1 MLTIKQYVRPQTLD
15 EAYNLCQK
23 RSNVILGG
31 MLWLKMQTRTINTA
45 IDLCDLGL
53 GEIQEEEDCWRIGAM
68 VSLRDL
74 ETHKGLNDLTQGAMK
89 EALRHIVGV
98 QFRNCATIGGS
109 LYGRFGFSDVLT
121 LFEVLDAKVLLH
133 HAGTL
138 SILEFAEL
146 PRGTRDI
153 LTHVIIPKKPMQVA
167 YLSQRNTETDFPVLA
182 CALSCIDGTYNC
194 AVGARP
200 SRAAALQDT
209 LGFLKDGVTEQSAQ
223 AFADFVAEHMEFT
236 SNLRGSGE
244 YRKKI
249 CPVLVRRALLS
260 LKEVR

>member
-15 EAYNLCQK
+15 EAYALCQK
-23 RSNVILGG
+23 RSNAVLGG
-31 MLWLKMQTRTINTA
+31 MLWLKMQNRTVNTA

-53 GEIQEEEDCWRIGAM
+53 GEIQEEENCWRIGAM

-74 ETHKGLNDLTQGAMK
+74 ETHAGLNHLTQGAMK

-121 LFEVLDAKVLLH
+121 LFEVLDARVLLH
-133 HAGTL
+133 HAGEL

-146 PRGTRDI
+146 QKGTRDI
-153 LTHVIIPKKPMQVA
+153 LTHVVIPKKPMQVA
-167 YLSQRNTETDFPVLA
+167 YFSQRNTATDFP
-182 CALSCIDGTYNC
+182 ALSCAVSYMDGAYAC

-200 SRAAALQDT
+200 SSARVVCDPEGILSA
-209 LGFLKDGVTEQSAQ
+209 GITEDSAQ
-223 AFADFVAEHMEFT
+223 AFGDYVAGQLDFT

-260 LKEVR
+260 LQEG